1 MSPFTPQFY
10 LEGSAVGCSCID
22 NFRLIFGRTWMYFAA
37 LALLAA
43 LYFSLYTHVLLYGN
57 TTTLSV
63 LISVASLVT
72 LCAEVVYYARIMFL
86 VNGRPM
92 KWNIRRC
99 AVLAGVYVLFWL
111 VVALVYAAV
120 SYGVIQSK
128 QTVNLLELRPMFIA
142 FSCVSMLIGVLLIP
156 YVYSGVCV
164 SLKRQRNIRQSL
176 CERFFRRY
184 QLGADRH
191 RDRYLHSHDSF
202 FACRAKTP
210 YDRFRDHS
218 VLEPCAYVLFGC
230 FCFQRSG
237 HLGGNHGF
245 SFHPLSR
252 YALHHRQPKT
262 TLSNQSLCLCSKKSR
277 FVSHF
282 SAFRGQC
289 PYGQFFCPVFSS
301 SFYME
306 AKKCRKSFSLLF

>member
-1 MSPFTPQFY
+1 MNNLKQSSISKSRSY
-10 LEGSAVGCSCID
+10 ISCLSEAHRMLFD

-120 SYGVIQSK
+120 SYGVIQLK

-156 YVYSGVCV
+156 YVYSGVKYLV
-164 SLKRQRNIRQSL
+164 DPESKLKRILLSSYVTGLKHIGLIFIALFLAVL
-176 CERFFRRY
+176 C
-184 QLGADRH
+184 
-191 RDRYLHSHDSF
+191 
-202 FACRAKTP
+202 
-210 YDRFRDHS
+210 
-218 VLEPCAYVLFGC
+218 VVICAL
-230 FCFQRSG
+230 
-237 HLGGNHGF
+237 
-245 SFHPLSR
+245 
-252 YALHHRQPKT
+252 
-262 TLSNQSLCLCSKKSR
+262 
-277 FVSHF
+277 FVSIPIIIVLIADAF
-282 SAFRGQC
+282 SVFGVNYFNDPTGLPSYFHIIQYAVFTFTFFIWAYLNVFVVFVC
-289 PYGQFFCPVFSS
+289 YFLYGSIETREKEKREFI
-301 SFYME
+301 
-306 AKKCRKSFSLLF
+306 KSEKSEE